1 MSSSRKTLK
10 LPTGSSLADL
20 SKADKQK
27 VSRLIYKLVELGKEH
42 EQALEDLVQC
52 MLRHHLN
59 KLTVLT
65 FFLSSSMLYVVM
77 LYMIDK
83 LSSHV

>member
-1 MSSSRKTLK
+1 MSNSRKTLK

-42 EQALEDLVQC
+42 EQALEDLVC
-52 MLRHHLN
+52 
-59 KLTVLT
+59 
-65 FFLSSSMLYVVM
+65 
-77 LYMIDK
+77 
-83 LSSHV
+83 